1 MPTPG
6 TQIAA
11 GTGRVQIGQY
21 NLNGTTW
28 QSYSNANLNLSS
40 FAGSVMRLVFEWRN
54 DGTGGTQPPAAVDNI
69 VLRVCS
75 TATPVVTVI
84 PASITHNSAR
94 LAGHRISGELLTN

>member
-1 MPTPG
+1 MVGAIQLYAYTG

-54 DGTGGTQPPAAVDNI
+54 DELE
-69 VLRVCS
+69 VL
-75 TATPVVTVI
+75 
-84 PASITHNSAR
+84 N
-94 LAGHRISGELLTN
+94 HRQLLIISY